1 MDCRRAA
8 LIEVFWNLP
17 DTELRK
23 LGHDLQAH
31 HLNAMKSGKV
41 VLLPTEIHKIVHDL
55 THLAGNAHT
64 MRASAHNAIYNKIT
78 QLNKSALLKS
88 RALYFCV

>member
-1 MDCRRAA
+1 MDYRRAA
-8 LIEVFWNLP
+8 LIEVFGNLP

-55 THLAGNAHT
+55 THLAGNAYAGGET
-64 MRASAHNAIYNKIT
+64 DNAQVLIECA
-78 QLNKSALLKS
+78 QMLLAQFTIK
-88 RALYFCV
+88 

>member
-1 MDCRRAA
+1 MDYRRAA
-8 LIEVFWNLP
+8 LIEVFGNLP

-23 LGHDLQAH
+23 LVHDLQAH

-55 THLAGNAHT
+55 THLAGNAY
-64 MRASAHNAIYNKIT
+64 ASGETENTETLT
-78 QLNKSALLKS
+78 Q
-88 RALYFCV
+88 

>member
-1 MDCRRAA
+1 MDYRRAA
-8 LIEVFWNLP
+8 LIEVFGNLP

-41 VLLPTEIHKIVHDL
+41 VLLPTEIHK
-55 THLAGNAHT
+55 
-64 MRASAHNAIYNKIT
+64 R
-78 QLNKSALLKS
+78 
-88 RALYFCV
+88 

>member
-1 MDCRRAA
+1 MDYRRAA
-8 LIEVFWNLP
+8 LIEVFGNLP

-55 THLAGNAHT
+55 THLAGNAY
-64 MRASAHNAIYNKIT
+64 ASGETN
-78 QLNKSALLKS
+78 SAQVLIECAQMLLAQFTIK
-88 RALYFCV
+88 

>member
-1 MDCRRAA
+1 MDYRRAA
-8 LIEVFWNLP
+8 LIEVFGNLP

-55 THLAGNAHT
+55 THLAKRKTPKRSRNA
-64 MRASAHNAIYNKIT
+64 RKRS
-78 QLNKSALLKS
+78 
-88 RALYFCV
+88 